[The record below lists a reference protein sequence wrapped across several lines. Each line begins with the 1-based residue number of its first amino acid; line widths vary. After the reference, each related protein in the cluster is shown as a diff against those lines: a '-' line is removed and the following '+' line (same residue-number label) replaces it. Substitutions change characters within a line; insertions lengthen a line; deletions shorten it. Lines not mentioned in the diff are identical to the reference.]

1 VADKYGT
8 DALRLS
14 LMLGV
19 SPGQD
24 QRFYYE
30 KVAGARNLV
39 NKLWNI
45 SRFIVSREPRAV
57 SREPTLADN
66 WILAK
71 FNTLIKEVTEDLE
84 NYNFS
89 QAGEKLRE
97 FTWGDFA
104 DWYIEISKIETM
116 DRGRGTRI
124 LNDILEKLL
133 IMWHP
138 FIPFVTEVIWD
149 EMLGKKN
156 LIVAKWPKS
165 AISHKL
171 SSVNIREFEKIKSVV
186 TKIRNLRA
194 ENKIEPGKIVN
205 IELSVKEVGLFEE
218 NLAIIEGLSKSRAQ
232 IKKFSS
238 SVPKIKILMSKLDAE
253 ENRSRMEKELEE
265 KERYSEGLK
274 QRLANK

>member
-1 VADKYGT
+1 
-8 DALRLS
+8 
-14 LMLGV
+14 
-19 SPGQD
+19 
-24 QRFYYE
+24 
-30 KVAGARNLV
+30 V

-171 SSVNIREFEKIKSVV
+171 SSVNIREFE
-186 TKIRNLRA
+186 
-194 ENKIEPGKIVN
+194 
-205 IELSVKEVGLFEE
+205 E

-274 QRLANK
+274 QRLANKEFVSRAPKQIVNTEREKLKKAEDEIKNLREQLNQLR